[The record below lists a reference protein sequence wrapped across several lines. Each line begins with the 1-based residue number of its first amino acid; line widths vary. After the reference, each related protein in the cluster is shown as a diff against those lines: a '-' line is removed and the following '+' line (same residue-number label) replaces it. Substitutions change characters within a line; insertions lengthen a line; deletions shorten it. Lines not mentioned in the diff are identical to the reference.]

1 MIVTFLGLFMLSFVG
16 SVSFMF
22 LLGSLI
28 SISNDVV
35 SSSWKFVDEQGGPVD
50 SQKILVFEDAPSGVG
65 AAKNAGM

>member
-1 MIVTFLGLFMLSFVG
+1 MIETFLGLFMLSFVG

-22 LLGSLI
+22 SLGSLI